1 MAPWMR
7 TTTERYGVVKW
18 NFVGKG
24 EKQLSLEIGDT
35 VYIQEVC
42 DGWYRGYSARNKAH
56 QGVFPVSFVHLKEVN
71 IEKRGNEELVVS
83 AEMPLV
89 KEVTTTLREWGSI
102 WKQLFVAN
110 KDMRV
115 KQVQRLMWE
124 LMEWRS
130 QLLSGTLPS
139 DEFKELKQKVT
150 SKIDYGN
157 KILELDQVVRDED
170 GNILDPERAS
180 VISLFRAHEEAT
192 AKINDRI
199 KEEQSNIQTDH
210 SGISARIQSSPTH
223 SLYVFVRN
231 FVCRIGEDSEL
242 FMSLY
247 DPIKQTIISENYL
260 VRWGS
265 KGFPKEIDMLNNL
278 KVVFTDLGNKDLSR
292 EKIYLICQIV
302 RVGRMDLKEV
312 NNKKFTQGLRRP
324 FGVAVMDISDIIKG
338 KIECDEEKQFFIPFF
353 PVVAENDFLH
363 TLLNK
368 VTASRGDSG
377 GQGLWVTMKALV
389 GDIVQIRKEYPHLV
403 DRSTVVARKLGFPEI
418 IMPGDVRNDIYL
430 TLQGGD
436 FDKYNKTTQK
446 NVEVIMWV
454 CDEEGK
460 VIQNSICLGA
470 GDKAVSEYRSVI
482 YYQIKQPRWMET
494 FKVAVPLEE
503 MHRIHLRFMF
513 RHRSS
518 QESKDK
524 SEKNFAMAFVRLM
537 KEDGTVLQDGQHD
550 LIVFKGDSKRMEDV
564 NSYLSLPSTRHQ
576 HSDNHKMATL
586 NRSASSVSGSGGGG
600 LSVSSRDSFSI
611 STLVCSTK
619 LTQNVGLLG
628 LLKWRTRPE
637 LLKENLEKLKIIDGE
652 EVVKFLQDTL
662 DALFNIMME
671 HSQTDDYDILVFD
684 ALIHIIG
691 LIADRKFQHFNTVLE
706 AYIKQ
711 HFSATL
717 AYKKLMSVLKR
728 YLDVSSRGEQCE
740 PILRTLKALEY
751 IFKFIVR
758 SRMLYSQLYEGKE
771 QAEFEESL
779 KRLFE
784 SINNLM
790 GTDYTT
796 TLLLR
801 VAALKYL
808 PTVLHDVEK
817 VFDAKLLSRL
827 LHDFYSCIPPD
838 KLQKQKVSSMTEIVS
853 SRLFQ
858 RQECRD
864 VLLPMMLRELSG
876 ALASMADGPHDERR
890 NSLELLNNILEVLS
904 RHNVGETFQHIQDIV
919 VSLLR
924 IINQTVI
931 TMGREHAL
939 ISRVVACMTAILS
952 QMDDRH
958 YTKYIETFT
967 GTTDLVDFLME
978 SFLLFKDLIG
988 KHVYPSDWMAMI
1000 MVQNRV
1006 FLRAINTYADTMNQK
1021 FLNNNDFEVQLWN
1034 NYFHLAVAFITQES
1048 LQLQHFSPTKRN
1060 KILAKYGDM
1069 RRLIG
1074 FAIRDMWYKLGSHKI
1089 CFIPGMVGPILEMTL
1104 IPEEE
1109 LRRAT
1114 IPIFFDMITC
1124 EHAHYGNFHK
1134 FENEIIL
1141 KLDHE
1146 VEGGGGDERYM
1157 QLLETILLDCSAEK
1171 PTLRPQV
1178 QHFVSLVKGLLIRLL
1193 DYRTVMSDDS
1203 RNNRMSCTVNLLNFY
1218 KDINREGMYIRY
1230 LYKLRDLHLD
1240 GENYTEA
1247 AYTLLLHSRLLKWS
1261 DEMCSPQFEFHGSQT
1276 QRQLKESLYDT
1287 IIDYFDK
1294 GKMWEEAITLCK
1306 ELAEQYEN
1314 EIFDYELL
1322 SKRLEK
1328 QAKFYENIM
1337 KILRP
1342 KPDYF
1347 AVGYYGQGY
1356 PPFLRNKVF
1365 IHRGKEYERRE
1376 DFQNQLM
1383 SQFPSSV
1390 RLNTTTMPGDDIRN
1404 SPLQYIQCFTV
1415 QPVLEIPPR
1424 LKNKPVPD
1432 QIINFYKSN
1441 YVQRFHYS
1449 RPVRKGPVDPN
1460 NEFASMWI
1468 ERATFTTVYKLP
1480 GILRWFEATDIKHTT
1495 LSPLENAIETM
1506 ESTNE
1511 KILTMINQYQADWS
1525 LPINPLSM
1533 LLNGIVDPAVMGG
1546 FAKYEK
1552 AFFTEEYTQQHPE
1565 DRDKLLRLKDLIAWQ
1580 IPLLGGGISL
1590 HGKRV
1595 TDDLRPFHERMEECF
1610 KQLKKK
1616 VEKEYGVRELP
1627 DLDERKSTR
1636 PRSMLRSFRQSI
1648 ISISSLQGSECGT
1661 PTKSHADRDLPPESP
1676 NSWSSTLQR
1685 SSGSVSAS
1693 VVEEAVVTVGD
1704 TEVRMRKSKKKKKR
1718 SSMIFISEERERTN
1732 TLDSKRLSK
1741 KQEFRS
1747 DTNLADSN
1755 EGNVLLT
1762 NANSRSLPA
1771 ITGLS
1776 LAVVGG
1782 AEEVDS
1788 PRARR
1793 DSKSMSVCAAS
1804 DRTADRRSK
1813 GVINLLFKSKS
1824 SRTEDGKP
1832 SDAAKDSKNHF

>member
-1 MAPWMR
+1 N
-7 TTTERYGVVKW
+7 GD
-18 NFVGKG
+18 
-24 EKQLSLEIGDT
+24 KQLSLEVGDA

-42 DGWYRGYSARNKAH
+42 EGK
-56 QGVFPVSFVHLKEVN
+56 GVFPASFVHLREVI
-71 IEKRGNEELVVS
+71 IEKRGNEEVVIS

-89 KEVTTTLREWGSI
+89 KEMTTTLREWGSI
-102 WKQLFVAN
+102 WKQLFV
-110 KDMRV
+110 V
-115 KQVQRLMWE
+115 KQTNKQKTRLMWD

-157 KILELDQVVRDED
+157 KILELDQVVRDEN
-170 GNILDPERAS
+170 GNIMDPERAS

-192 AKINDRI
+192 AKINERI

-247 DPIKQTIISENYL
+247 DPIKQAIISENYL

-292 EKIYLICQIV
+292 EKIFLICQIV
-302 RVGRMDLKEV
+302 RVGRMDLKET
-312 NNKKFTQGLRRP
+312 NSKKCTQGLRRP

-338 KIECDEEKQFFIPFF
+338 KTECDEEKQFFIPFF
-353 PVVAENDFLH
+353 PYVLF
-363 TLLNK
+363 
-368 VTASRGDSG
+368 SS
-377 GQGLWVTMKALV
+377 ALV

-418 IMPGDVRNDIYL
+418 IMPGDVRNDIYI

-470 GDKAVSEYRSVI
+470 GDKTVSEYRSVI
-482 YYQIKQPRWMET
+482 YYQVKQPRWMET

-503 MHRIHLRFMF
+503 MCKVHLRFMF

-537 KEDGTVLQDGQHD
+537 KDDGTVLQDGLHD
-550 LIVFKGDSKRMEDV
+550 LVVFKGDSKRMEDV
-564 NSYLSLPSTRHQ
+564 HSYLSLPSTRHH
-576 HSDNHKMATL
+576 HSDPHKVAVL
-586 NRSASSVSGSGGGG
+586 SRSSSSVSGGGG

-611 STLVCSTK
+611 SSLVCSTK

-637 LLKENLEKLKIIDGE
+637 LLRDNLEKLKIIDGE

-684 ALIHIIG
+684 ALIYIIG

-779 KRLFE
+779 RKLFE

-790 GTDYTT
+790 RTDYTT

-801 VAALKYL
+801 VITHTY
-808 PTVLHDVEK
+808 PEHIVHQPV
-817 VFDAKLLSRL
+817 LLSTFL
-827 LHDFYSCIPPD
+827 
-838 KLQKQKVSSMTEIVS
+838 
-853 SRLFQ
+853 
-858 RQECRD
+858 
-864 VLLPMMLRELSG
+864 G
-876 ALASMADGPHDERR
+876 ALVTMADGPHDDRR
-890 NSLELLNNILEVLS
+890 NSLELLINILEVLS
-904 RHNVGETFQHIQDIV
+904 RDNVGETFQHIQDIV
-919 VSLLR
+919 VSLLG
-924 IINQTVI
+924 IINRTVI

-939 ISRVVACMTAILS
+939 ISKVVACMTAILS

-958 YTKYIETFT
+958 YATYIETFT

-988 KHVYPSDWMAMI
+988 KHVYSSDWMAMI

-1124 EHAHYGNFHK
+1124 EHAHSGNFHK

-1157 QLLETILLDCSAEK
+1157 QLLETILLDCAAEK

-1178 QHFVSLVKGLLIRLL
+1178 QHFVSLVKGLLTRLL

-1203 RNNRMSCTVNLLNFY
+1203 RNNRMSCTVNLLVCPTFF
-1218 KDINREGMYIRY
+1218 EMY
-1230 LYKLRDLHLD
+1230 LYKLRDLHLE

-1276 QRQLKESLYDT
+1276 QRQLKETLYDT

-1383 SQFPSSV
+1383 SQFPSAV
-1390 RLNTTTMPGDDIRN
+1390 RLNTTTIPGDDIRN

-1468 ERATFTTVYKLP
+1468 ERTTFTTVYKLP
-1480 GILRWFEATDIKHTT
+1480 GILRWFEATDMKHTT

-1580 IPLLGGGISL
+1580 IPLLGGGIKL

-1595 TDDLRPFHERMEECF
+1595 TDDLRPFHDRMEECF

-1636 PRSMLRSFRQSI
+1636 PRSMLRSIRQSI

-1661 PTKSHADRDLPPESP
+1661 PTKPYADRY
-1676 NSWSSTLQR
+1676 SS
-1685 SSGSVSAS
+1685 
-1693 VVEEAVVTVGD
+1693 
-1704 TEVRMRKSKKKKKR
+1704 
-1718 SSMIFISEERERTN
+1718 IFTC
-1732 TLDSKRLSK
+1732 
-1741 KQEFRS
+1741 
-1747 DTNLADSN
+1747 AD
-1755 EGNVLLT
+1755 
-1762 NANSRSLPA
+1762 
-1771 ITGLS
+1771 
-1776 LAVVGG
+1776 
-1782 AEEVDS
+1782 
-1788 PRARR
+1788 
-1793 DSKSMSVCAAS
+1793 K
-1804 DRTADRRSK
+1804 
-1813 GVINLLFKSKS
+1813 
-1824 SRTEDGKP
+1824 
-1832 SDAAKDSKNHF
+1832 

>member
-1 MAPWMR
+1 MYPSPDCNR
-7 TTTERYGVVKW
+7 LFPPFFFPVKW
-18 NFVGKG
+18 NFVAKG
-24 EKQLSLEIGDT
+24 QKQLSLEVGDT
-35 VYIQEVC
+35 VHIQEVC
-42 DGWYRGYSARNKAH
+42 DGKSTSSPH
-56 QGVFPVSFVHLKEVN
+56 HSCSMGVFPASFVHLKEV
-71 IEKRGNEELVVS
+71 IIQQRGDEEVVMS

-102 WKQLFVAN
+102 WKQLFV
-110 KDMRV
+110 V
-115 KQVQRLMWE
+115 TRLMWE

-192 AKINDRI
+192 AKINERI

-247 DPIKQTIISENYL
+247 DPNKQTIISENYL

-302 RVGRMDLKEV
+302 RVGRMDLKET
-312 NNKKFTQGLRRP
+312 NNKKCTQGLRRP

-353 PVVAENDFLH
+353 PYISLKFSYLH
-363 TLLNK
+363 P
-368 VTASRGDSG
+368 
-377 GQGLWVTMKALV
+377 GLWVTMKALV

-460 VIQNSICLGA
+460 NSICLGA

-482 YYQIKQPRWMET
+482 YYQVKQPRWMET

-537 KEDGTVLQDGQHD
+537 KDDGTVLQDG
-550 LIVFKGDSKRMEDV
+550 LAAA
-564 NSYLSLPSTRHQ
+564 LS
-576 HSDNHKMATL
+576 
-586 NRSASSVSGSGGGG
+586 RSSSNVSGSGGG
-600 LSVSSRDSFSI
+600 LSVSSRDSFCI

-637 LLKENLEKLKIIDGE
+637 LLRENLEKLKIIDGE

-684 ALIHIIG
+684 ALIYIIG

-758 SRMLYSQLYEGKE
+758 SRMLYSHCFASVCIFLCFSFFVY
-771 QAEFEESL
+771 L
-779 KRLFE
+779 CLF
-784 SINNLM
+784 LP
-790 GTDYTT
+790 Y
-796 TLLLR
+796 L
-801 VAALKYL
+801 L
-808 PTVLHDVEK
+808 PT
-817 VFDAKLLSRL
+817 
-827 LHDFYSCIPPD
+827 I
-838 KLQKQKVSSMTEIVS
+838 
-853 SRLFQ
+853 LF
-858 RQECRD
+858 
-864 VLLPMMLRELSG
+864 LP
-876 ALASMADGPHDERR
+876 ALCLCFSQ
-890 NSLELLNNILEVLS
+890 
-904 RHNVGETFQHIQDIV
+904 GETFKHIQDIV

-924 IINQTVI
+924 IINRTVI

-939 ISRVVACMTAILS
+939 IVSTCNFAYIVLRSTYIFTTLTFLS
-952 QMDDRH
+952 SISLQ
-958 YTKYIETFT
+958 
-967 GTTDLVDFLME
+967 DFLME

-1021 FLNNNDFEVQLWN
+1021 FLNNDDFEVQLWN

-1074 FAIRDMWYKLGSHKI
+1074 FAIRDIWYKLGSHKI

-1124 EHAHYGNFHK
+1124 EHAHSGNFHK

-1157 QLLETILLDCSAEK
+1157 QLLETILLDCAAEK

-1178 QHFVSLVKGLLIRLL
+1178 QHFVSLVKGLLMRLL

-1230 LYKLRDLHLD
+1230 LYKLRDLHLE

-1276 QRQLKESLYDT
+1276 QRQLKETLYDT

-1347 AVGYYGQGY
+1347 AVGFYGQGY

-1383 SQFPSSV
+1383 SQFPSAV
-1390 RLNTTTMPGDDIRN
+1390 RLNTTTIPGDDIRN

-1460 NEFASMWI
+1460 NEFSMWI
-1468 ERATFTTVYKLP
+1468 ERTTFTTVYKLP
-1480 GILRWFEATDIKHTT
+1480 GILRWFETT

-1552 AFFTEEYTQQHPE
+1552 AFFTDEYTQQHPE

-1580 IPLLGGGISL
+1580 VHPQVQVTHLILAVFRYLDAPLNTINFAFTDPVTGWRNLAPREESDRRPAPVPRAHGGVL
-1590 HGKRV
+1590 Q
-1595 TDDLRPFHERMEECF
+1595 TAEE
-1610 KQLKKK
+1610 
-1616 VEKEYGVRELP
+1616 ESGEGVR
-1627 DLDERKSTR
+1627 S
-1636 PRSMLRSFRQSI
+1636 
-1648 ISISSLQGSECGT
+1648 
-1661 PTKSHADRDLPPESP
+1661 
-1676 NSWSSTLQR
+1676 
-1685 SSGSVSAS
+1685 
-1693 VVEEAVVTVGD
+1693 
-1704 TEVRMRKSKKKKKR
+1704 
-1718 SSMIFISEERERTN
+1718 ERTG
-1732 TLDSKRLSK
+1732 K
-1741 KQEFRS
+1741 
-1747 DTNLADSN
+1747 
-1755 EGNVLLT
+1755 
-1762 NANSRSLPA
+1762 NSRGR
-1771 ITGLS
+1771 I
-1776 LAVVGG
+1776 
-1782 AEEVDS
+1782 EE
-1788 PRARR
+1788 
-1793 DSKSMSVCAAS
+1793 K
-1804 DRTADRRSK
+1804 
-1813 GVINLLFKSKS
+1813 
-1824 SRTEDGKP
+1824 
-1832 SDAAKDSKNHF
+1832 

>member
-1 MAPWMR
+1 MVHQMR
-7 TTTERYGVVKW
+7 PSLNSDIFAFAVKW

-24 EKQLSLEIGDT
+24 EKQLSLEVGDA
-35 VYIQEVC
+35 VHIQEAC
-42 DGWYRGYSARNKAH
+42 EGKKNTSEPEDFI
-56 QGVFPVSFVHLKEVN
+56 FPASFVHLKEVI
-71 IEKRGNEELVVS
+71 IEKRGNEEVVIS

-110 KDMRV
+110 KDERV
-115 KQVQRLMWE
+115 KQVRKLMWE

-170 GNILDPERAS
+170 GNILEPERAS
-180 VISLFRAHEEAT
+180 VISLFRAHEDAT
-192 AKINDRI
+192 TKINERI
-199 KEEQSNIQTDH
+199 KEEQVQIENH

-247 DPIKQTIISENYL
+247 DPNKQTIISENYL

-302 RVGRMDLKEV
+302 RVGRMDLKEM
-312 NNKKFTQGLRRP
+312 NNKKCTQGLRRP
-324 FGVAVMDISDIIKG
+324 FGVAVMDITDIIKG
-338 KIECDEEKQFFIPFF
+338 KLECDEEKQFFIPFF
-353 PVVAENDFLH
+353 PKTEQHKTNKKKTKQNFPFLK
-363 TLLNK
+363 LNLHP
-368 VTASRGDSG
+368 
-377 GQGLWVTMKALV
+377 GLWVTMKALV

-503 MHRIHLRFMF
+503 MYRIHLRFMF

-537 KEDGTVLQDGQHD
+537 KDDGTVLQDGLHD
-550 LIVFKGDSKRMEDV
+550 LVVFKVR
-564 NSYLSLPSTRHQ
+564 
-576 HSDNHKMATL
+576 
-586 NRSASSVSGSGGGG
+586 NRIFAGNNVSGSGGG
-600 LSVSSRDSFSI
+600 LSVSSRDSFTI

-637 LLKENLEKLKIIDGE
+637 LLRENLEKLKIIDGE

-684 ALIHIIG
+684 ALIYIIG

-717 AYKKLMSVLKR
+717 AYK
-728 YLDVSSRGEQCE
+728 Y

-771 QAEFEESL
+771 QAEFEDSL

-790 GTDYTT
+790 RTDYTT

-801 VAALKYL
+801 VLTNTHLATTPKC
-808 PTVLHDVEK
+808 TSLH
-817 VFDAKLLSRL
+817 F
-827 LHDFYSCIPPD
+827 
-838 KLQKQKVSSMTEIVS
+838 
-853 SRLFQ
+853 
-858 RQECRD
+858 
-864 VLLPMMLRELSG
+864 
-876 ALASMADGPHDERR
+876 LA
-890 NSLELLNNILEVLS
+890 
-904 RHNVGETFQHIQDIV
+904 F
-919 VSLLR
+919 
-924 IINQTVI
+924 II
-931 TMGREHAL
+931 
-939 ISRVVACMTAILS
+939 
-952 QMDDRH
+952 
-958 YTKYIETFT
+958 
-967 GTTDLVDFLME
+967 DFLME

-1006 FLRAINTYADTMNQK
+1006 FLRAINTYADTMNQM
-1021 FLNNNDFEVQLWN
+1021 FLNNDDFEVQLWN

-1074 FAIRDMWYKLGSHKI
+1074 FAIRDIWYKLGSHKI

-1124 EHAHYGNFHK
+1124 EHAHSGNFQK
-1134 FENEIIL
+1134 FEDEIIL

-1157 QLLETILLDCSAEK
+1157 QLLETM
-1171 PTLRPQV
+1171 PQV
-1178 QHFVSLVKGLLIRLL
+1178 QHFVALVKGLLVRLL

-1218 KDINREGMYIRY
+1218 KDINREEMYIRY
-1230 LYKLRDLHLD
+1230 LYKLRDLHLE

-1247 AYTLLLHSRLLKWS
+1247 AYTLLLHSRLLK
-1261 DEMCSPQFEFHGSQT
+1261 FEFHGSQT
-1276 QRQLKESLYDT
+1276 QRQLKETLYDT

-1383 SQFPSSV
+1383 SQFPSAV

-1468 ERATFTTVYKLP
+1468 ERTTFTTVYKLP
-1480 GILRWFEATDIKHTT
+1480 GILRWFETT

-1552 AFFTEEYTQQHPE
+1552 AFFTDEYTQEHSE

-1616 VEKEYGVRELP
+1616 VEKEYGVRE
-1627 DLDERKSTR
+1627 
-1636 PRSMLRSFRQSI
+1636 
-1648 ISISSLQGSECGT
+1648 
-1661 PTKSHADRDLPPESP
+1661 DLPPESP
-1676 NSWSSTLQR
+1676 ISWNSTLPR
-1685 SSGSVSAS
+1685 SSGSVSI
-1693 VVEEAVVTVGD
+1693 VEGGVVTVGD
-1704 TEVRMRKSKKKKKR
+1704 AEVKLRKSKKKKKR
-1718 SSMIFISEERERTN
+1718 SSMIFITEERERMN
-1732 TLDSKRLSK
+1732 TLDCKRVRMS
-1741 KQEFRS
+1741 S
-1747 DTNLADSN
+1747 S
-1755 EGNVLLT
+1755 
-1762 NANSRSLPA
+1762 
-1771 ITGLS
+1771 GLR
-1776 LAVVGG
+1776 
-1782 AEEVDS
+1782 EEKM
-1788 PRARR
+1788 AR
-1793 DSKSMSVCAAS
+1793 MSGC
-1804 DRTADRRSK
+1804 
-1813 GVINLLFKSKS
+1813 
-1824 SRTEDGKP
+1824 DGMV
-1832 SDAAKDSKNHF
+1832 

>member
-1 MAPWMR
+1 YFLFIHQSIHPSIHPSSDP
-7 TTTERYGVVKW
+7 
-18 NFVGKG
+18 
-24 EKQLSLEIGDT
+24 LS
-35 VYIQEVC
+35 
-42 DGWYRGYSARNKAH
+42 
-56 QGVFPVSFVHLKEVN
+56 VSFC
-71 IEKRGNEELVVS
+71 RDEEIITS

-102 WKQLFVAN
+102 WKQLYVSSKKERFS
-110 KDMRV
+110 
-115 KQVQRLMWE
+115 QVQRLMWD

-139 DEFKELKQKVT
+139 DEFKELNKKVT

-157 KILELDQVVRDED
+157 KILELDVVVRDTD
-170 GNILDPERAS
+170 GNILDPEHAS
-180 VISLFRAHEEAT
+180 VISLFRAHEDAT
-192 AKINDRI
+192 AKITERI
-199 KEEQSNIQTDH
+199 KEEQSNVQMDH
-210 SGISARIQSSPTH
+210 SGVSARIQSSPTH

-247 DPIKQTIISENYL
+247 DPNKQTNISENYL
-260 VRWGS
+260 VRWGD
-265 KGFPKEIDMLNNL
+265 KGLPKDIEMLNSL
-278 KVVFTDLGNKDLSR
+278 KVVFTDLGNKDLGR

-302 RVGRMDLKEV
+302 RVGRMDMKDA
-312 NNKKFTQGLRRP
+312 NHKKWTTGLRRP

-338 KIECDEEKQFFIPFF
+338 KTECDEEKQYFIPFH
-353 PVVAENDFLH
+353 PVIAENDFLH

-368 VTASRGDSG
+368 VTTSRGDSG

-418 IMPGDVRNDIYL
+418 IMPGDIRNDIYL
-430 TLQGGD
+430 TLHSGD

-446 NVEVIMWV
+446 NVEVIMLV

-460 VIQNSICLGA
+460 VVPNSICLGA
-470 GDKAVSEYRSVI
+470 GDQPVNEYRSVI

-494 FKVAVPLEE
+494 IKVAIPLEE
-503 MHRIHLRFMF
+503 MPRIHLRFMF

-537 KEDGTVLQDGQHD
+537 KEDGTVMRDGIHE
-550 LIVFKGDSKRMEDV
+550 LTVFKGDSKRMEDV
-564 NSYLSLPSTRHQ
+564 SSYLSLPSGRS
-576 HSDNHKMATL
+576 HSDSHKGGTL
-586 NRSASSVSGSGGGG
+586 MRSSSSVGG
-600 LSVSSRDSFSI
+600 LSVNSRDTFII

-637 LLKENLEKLKIIDGE
+637 MLKQNLQELKLIDGE

-684 ALIHIIG
+684 ALIYIIG

-717 AYKKLMSVLKR
+717 AYKKLMSVLKT
-728 YLDVSSRGEQCE
+728 YLDVSSRGEACE

-779 KRLFE
+779 KSLFE

-790 GTDYTT
+790 KSDYTT
-796 TLLLR
+796 TLLQQ

-808 PTVLHDVEK
+808 PTVLQDVET
-817 VFDAKLLSRL
+817 VFDAKLLSKL
-827 LHDFYSCIPPD
+827 LYDFFICIPPD
-838 KLQKQKVSSMTEIVS
+838 KLQKQKVASMTEIVGS
-853 SRLFQ
+853 KLFH
-858 RQECRD
+858 RQDCRD
-864 VLLPMMLRELSG
+864 ILLPMMLRELSG
-876 ALASMADGPHDERR
+876 ALAVVGEGHQDEKR
-890 NSLELLNNILEVLS
+890 NSVELLNNILEVLS
-904 RHNVGETFQHIQDIV
+904 LSDMVIR
-919 VSLLR
+919 LLR
-924 IINQTVI
+924 NICSSLNHH
-931 TMGREHAL
+931 RL
-939 ISRVVACMTAILS
+939 SRVVACMTAILS

-958 YTKYIETFT
+958 YSRYIETFS

-978 SFLLFKDLIG
+978 TFLLFKDLIG
-988 KHVYPSDWMAMI
+988 KHVYPSDWVTMI

-1006 FLRAINTYADTMNQK
+1006 FLRAINTYADTMNHK
-1021 FLNNNDFEVQLWN
+1021 FLDNNNFEVQLWN

-1048 LQLQHFSPTKRN
+1048 LQLQHFSPTKRC

-1074 FAIRDMWYKLGSHKI
+1074 FAIRDMWYKLGKNKI

-1114 IPIFFDMITC
+1114 IPIFFDMMQC
-1124 EHAHYGNFHK
+1124 EENHSGHFKK

-1157 QLLETILLDCSAEK
+1157 ELLQSILLECAQGRPQLLTE
-1171 PTLRPQV
+1171 V
-1178 QHFVSLVKGLLIRLL
+1178 QHFVNLVTGLLERLL
-1193 DYRTVMSDDS
+1193 DYRSVMSEDS

-1247 AYTLLLHSRLLKWS
+1247 AYTLLLHSKLLKWS
-1261 DEMCSPQFEFHGSQT
+1261 EEQCTLQLDYQT
-1276 QRQLKESLYDT
+1276 LQSQRQLKESLYDT
-1287 IIDYFDK
+1287 IISYFDK

-1306 ELAEQYEN
+1306 ELADQFEMEV
-1314 EIFDYELL
+1314 FDYELL
-1322 SKRLEK
+1322 GQKL
-1328 QAKFYENIM
+1328 QAKFYESIM

-1347 AVGYYGQGY
+1347 AVGYYGSGFPQ
-1356 PPFLRNKVF
+1356 FLRNKVF

-1376 DFQNQLM
+1376 DFQSQLM
-1383 SQFPSSV
+1383 SQFPSAV
-1390 RLNTTTMPGDDIRN
+1390 RLNITTMPGDDIKN
-1404 SPLQYIQCFTV
+1404 SNMQYIQCFTV

-1441 YVQRFHYS
+1441 YVQRFQYS
-1449 RPVRKGPVDPN
+1449 RPIRRGKVDPD
-1460 NEFASMWI
+1460 NEFAVSHNTTLI
-1468 ERATFTTVYKLP
+1468 SQRSLLFIKLIRIITSLRCLFTVLLNKSTTV
-1480 GILRWFEATDIKHTT
+1480 
-1495 LSPLENAIETM
+1495 SPLENAIETM
-1506 ESTNE
+1506 GQTNE
-1511 KILTMINQYQADWS
+1511 KILTMINQYQCEDT

-1552 AFFTEEYTQQHPE
+1552 AFFTDEYMQEHPD
-1565 DRDKLLRLKDLIAWQ
+1565 DRDKLMRLKDLIAWQ
-1580 IPLLGGGISL
+1580 IPLLGRGISL

-1616 VEKEYGVRELP
+1616 VEKEYGVRDLP
-1627 DLDERKSTR
+1627 DMDERRSTR
-1636 PRSMLRSFRQSI
+1636 PRSMLRSVRQSI
-1648 ISISSLQGSECGT
+1648 CSLAGSECGT
-1661 PTKSHADRDLPPESP
+1661 PTKTHPDRVYSIPNITCVSVSVCSISLDIPLSP
-1676 NSWSSTLQR
+1676 SIFPR
-1685 SSGSVSAS
+1685 SSGSVSVMDES
-1693 VVEEAVVTVGD
+1693 GVEV
-1704 TEVRMRKSKKKKKR
+1704 EVRMMMTFDLSMNAWR
-1718 SSMIFISEERERTN
+1718 SV
-1732 TLDSKRLSK
+1732 
-1741 KQEFRS
+1741 
-1747 DTNLADSN
+1747 SN
-1755 EGNVLLT
+1755 
-1762 NANSRSLPA
+1762 S
-1771 ITGLS
+1771 
-1776 LAVVGG
+1776 
-1782 AEEVDS
+1782 
-1788 PRARR
+1788 
-1793 DSKSMSVCAAS
+1793 
-1804 DRTADRRSK
+1804 
-1813 GVINLLFKSKS
+1813 
-1824 SRTEDGKP
+1824 
-1832 SDAAKDSKNHF
+1832 

>member
-1 MAPWMR
+1 MTLSLTDMTFIGHLSVSPLV
-7 TTTERYGVVKW
+7 TW
-18 NFVGKG
+18 NFIGLGV
-24 EKQLSLEIGDT
+24 KQLSLEVGDT
-35 VYIQEVC
+35 VHIQETC
-42 DGWYRGYSARNKAH
+42 DGE
-56 QGVFPVSFVHLKEVN
+56 GVVL
-71 IEKRGNEELVVS
+71 S

-102 WKQLFVAN
+102 WKQLYVAN
-110 KDMRV
+110 KKRRV
-115 KQVQRLMWE
+115 VQVQRLMWD

-157 KILELDQVVRDED
+157 KILELDLVVRDVN
-170 GNILDPERAS
+170 GNMLDPENAS
-180 VISLFRAHEEAT
+180 VISLFRAHQDAT
-192 AKINDRI
+192 TKINERI
-199 KEEQSNIQTDH
+199 KEEQSNVQTGH
-210 SGISARIQSSPTH
+210 SVISARIQSSPTH

-247 DPIKQTIISENYL
+247 DPNKQTIISENYL
-260 VRWGS
+260 IRWGS
-265 KGFPKEIDMLNNL
+265 KGFPKDVDMLNNL
-278 KVVFTDLGNKDLSR
+278 KVVFTDLGNKDLNR

-302 RVGRMDLKEV
+302 RVGRMELKETST
-312 NNKKFTQGLRRP
+312 KKCTQGLRRP
-324 FGVAVMDISDIIKG
+324 FGVAGRYYGNRVSG
-338 KIECDEEKQFFIPFF
+338 Q
-353 PVVAENDFLH
+353 VVAENDFLH
-363 TLLNK
+363 SLLNK
-368 VTASRGDSG
+368 VTVSRGDSG

-418 IMPGDVRNDIYL
+418 IMPGDIRNDIYL
-430 TLQGGD
+430 TLWTGD

-446 NVEVIMWV
+446 NMEVIMMV

-460 VIQNSICLGA
+460 AVPNSICLGA
-470 GDKAVSEYRSVI
+470 GDRPLNEYRSVI
-482 YYQIKQPRWMET
+482 YYQVKQPRWMET
-494 FKVAVPLEE
+494 FKVAIPLEE
-503 MHRIHLRFMF
+503 MHRSHLRFMF

-524 SEKNFAMAFVRLM
+524 SEKNFAMAFVHLM
-537 KEDGTVLQDGQHD
+537 KADGTVLQDGLHE
-550 LIVFKGDSKRMEDV
+550 LVVFKGDSKRMEDV
-564 NSYLSLPSTRHQ
+564 NSYLSQPATRNQ
-576 HSDNHKMATL
+576 GDVPKGGTL
-586 NRSASSVSGSGGGG
+586 SRSSVGG
-600 LSVSSRDSFSI
+600 LSVSSRDSFTI

-637 LLKENLEKLKIIDGE
+637 LLKENLEKLKLIDGE
-652 EVVKFLQDTL
+652 QVVKFLQDTL
-662 DALFNIMME
+662 DALFTIMME

-684 ALIHIIG
+684 ALIYIIG

-740 PILRTLKALEY
+740 NYLRTLKALEY

-771 QAEFEESL
+771 QKEFEESL
-779 KRLFE
+779 RRLFE
-784 SINNLM
+784 SINKLM
-790 GTDYTT
+790 RSDHNTT
-796 TLLLR
+796 VLLQ

-808 PTVLHDVEK
+808 PTVLQDVET
-817 VFDAKLLSRL
+817 VFDAKLLSQL
-827 LHDFYSCIPPD
+827 LYEFYTCIPPD

-853 SRLFQ
+853 SKLFEK
-858 RQECRD
+858 QECRD
-864 VLLPMMLRELSG
+864 ILLPMMLRELSE
-876 ALASMADGPHDERR
+876 ALKDMGQGPHDDRK
-890 NSLELLNNILEVLS
+890 NSVELLNNILEVLS
-904 RHNVGETFQHIQDIV
+904 RDNGETFQHIQDIV

-924 IINQTVI
+924 TINRTVI

-939 ISRVVACMTAILS
+939 ISRVVACMTATLS
-952 QMDDRH
+952 QMDDSH
-958 YTKYIETFT
+958 YSSYLETFS

-978 SFLLFKDLIG
+978 TFLLFKELIG

-1006 FLRAINTYADTMNQK
+1006 FLRAINTYADTMNLK
-1021 FLNNNDFEVQLWN
+1021 FLNNNDFEVEFNLN
-1034 NYFHLAVAFITQES
+1034 NFSFVSPLA
-1048 LQLQHFSPTKRN
+1048 
-1060 KILAKYGDM
+1060 ILTSNVLKQNM

-1074 FAIRDMWYKLGSHKI
+1074 FAIRDMWYKLGGNKI

-1114 IPIFFDMITC
+1114 IPIFFDMMQC
-1124 EHAHYGNFHK
+1124 EHKLAAHFQK

-1157 QLLETILLDCSAEK
+1157 ELLETILLECAVEH
-1171 PTLRPQV
+1171 PLLRPEV
-1178 QHFVSLVKGLLIRLL
+1178 EHFVDLVKGLLVRLL

-1230 LYKLRDLHLD
+1230 LYKLRDLHMAV
-1240 GENYTEA
+1240 ENYTEA

-1261 DEMCSPQFEFHGSQT
+1261 EDQCSPQFEVRSCQT
-1276 QRQLKESLYDT
+1276 QRQQKENLYET
-1287 IIDYFDK
+1287 IIGYFDK

-1306 ELAEQYEN
+1306 ELADQYEM
-1314 EIFDYELL
+1314 EVFEYELL
-1322 SKRLEK
+1322 SQSLK
-1328 QAKFYENIM
+1328 QQARFYENIM
-1337 KILRP
+1337 TILRP

-1383 SQFPSSV
+1383 SQFPSAV
-1390 RLNTTTMPGDDIRN
+1390 RLNITTMPGDDVRL

-1415 QPVLEIPPR
+1415 QPVLEIPSR
-1424 LKNKPVPD
+1424 LKSKPVPD

-1449 RPVRKGPVDPN
+1449 RPVRKGPVDPS
-1460 NEFASMWI
+1460 NEFVSMWI
-1468 ERATFTTVYKLP
+1468 ERTTFTTVYKLP
-1480 GILRWFEATDIKHTT
+1480 GILRWFEATDMKHTT
-1495 LSPLENAIETM
+1495 ISPLENAIETM
-1506 ESTNE
+1506 QSTND
-1511 KILTMINQYQADWS
+1511 KILTLINQYQADDA

-1552 AFFTEEYTQQHPE
+1552 AFFTEEYNLQHPE
-1565 DRDKLLRLKDLIAWQ
+1565 DRDKLDGLKDLIAWQ

-1610 KQLKKK
+1610 KHMRKK

-1627 DLDERKSTR
+1627 DMDERKSSR
-1636 PRSMLRSFRQSI
+1636 PRSVLRSFRQSV

-1661 PTKSHADRDLPPESP
+1661 PTKPYPDCGLTDMAAPQTP
-1676 NSWSSTLQR
+1676 TLQR
-1685 SSGSVSAS
+1685 SSGSVS
-1693 VVEEAVVTVGD
+1693 VGD
-1704 TEVRMRKSKKKKKR
+1704 EGGADGEVKLRNSKRRRKR
-1718 SSMIFISEERERTN
+1718 SSMIFIPEERDRTN
-1732 TLDSKRLSK
+1732 TLDSKWVRESGK
-1741 KQEFRS
+1741 ERDRQGERERER
-1747 DTNLADSN
+1747 DT
-1755 EGNVLLT
+1755 GPT
-1762 NANSRSLPA
+1762 HWTAN
-1771 ITGLS
+1771 G
-1776 LAVVGG
+1776 
-1782 AEEVDS
+1782 
-1788 PRARR
+1788 
-1793 DSKSMSVCAAS
+1793 
-1804 DRTADRRSK
+1804 
-1813 GVINLLFKSKS
+1813 
-1824 SRTEDGKP
+1824 
-1832 SDAAKDSKNHF
+1832 

>member
-1 MAPWMR
+1 MAPWVKAVS
-7 TTTERYGVVKW
+7 ERYGVVKW
-18 NFVGKG
+18 NFVGQG
-24 EKQLSLEIGDT
+24 ERQLTLDIGDT
-35 VYIQEVC
+35 VHIEEFC
-42 DGWYRGYSARNKAH
+42 DGWYRGYLARNKAK
-56 QGVFPVSFVHLKEVN
+56 QGLFPANFVHLKEV
-71 IEKRGNEELVVS
+71 IVEKRGDEELVIA

-102 WKQLFVAN
+102 WRQLFVAN
-110 KDMRV
+110 KTERV

-192 AKINDRI
+192 VKINERI
-199 KEEQSNIQTDH
+199 KEEQVNH

-265 KGFPKEIDMLNNL
+265 KGLPKEIDMLNNL
-278 KVVFTDLGNKDLSR
+278 KVVFTDLGNKDLSK

-302 RVGRMDLKEV
+302 RVGRMELKEI
-312 NNKKFTQGLRRP
+312 NTKKWTQGLRRP
-324 FGVAVMDISDIIKG
+324 FGVAVMDISDLIKG
-338 KIECDEEKQFFIPFF
+338 KVECDEEKQFFIPFF

-368 VTASRGDSG
+368 VTSSRGDSG
-377 GQGLWVTMKALV
+377 GQGLWVTMKALI

-430 TLQGGD
+430 TIQGGD

-460 VIQNSICLGA
+460 NSICLGA

-482 YYQIKQPRWMET
+482 YYQVKQPRWMET
-494 FKVAVPLEE
+494 IKVAVPLEE

-537 KEDGTVLQDGQHD
+537 KEDGTVLQDGLHD
-550 LIVFKGDSKRMEDV
+550 LVVFKGDSKRMEDV
-564 NSYLSLPSTRHQ
+564 NCYLSLPSTRHH
-576 HSDNHKMATL
+576 HSDTH
-586 NRSASSVSGSGGGG
+586 RSSVSLSRSSSSLSGGGGG
-600 LSVSSRDSFSI
+600 LSVSSRDSFTI

-637 LLKENLEKLKIIDGE
+637 LLKGNLEKLKIIDGE

-684 ALIHIIG
+684 ALIYIIG

-751 IFKFIVR
+751 IFKFITVICF
-758 SRMLYSQLYEGKE
+758 SQ
-771 QAEFEESL
+771 
-779 KRLFE
+779 
-784 SINNLM
+784 
-790 GTDYTT
+790 
-796 TLLLR
+796 
-801 VAALKYL
+801 
-808 PTVLHDVEK
+808 
-817 VFDAKLLSRL
+817 
-827 LHDFYSCIPPD
+827 
-838 KLQKQKVSSMTEIVS
+838 
-853 SRLFQ
+853 
-858 RQECRD
+858 
-864 VLLPMMLRELSG
+864 
-876 ALASMADGPHDERR
+876 
-890 NSLELLNNILEVLS
+890 
-904 RHNVGETFQHIQDIV
+904 GETFQHVQDIV

-924 IINQTVI
+924 VINRTVI

-939 ISRVVACMTAILS
+939 IVSTLQTCAHLTLIIQIIHGLFSHVHFL
-952 QMDDRH
+952 Q
-958 YTKYIETFT
+958 
-967 GTTDLVDFLME
+967 DFLME

-1006 FLRAINTYADTMNQK
+1006 FLRAINTYAETMNQK
-1021 FLNNNDFEVQLWN
+1021 FLNNDDFEVQLWN

-1048 LQLQHFSPTKRN
+1048 LQLQNFSPTKRN

-1074 FAIRDMWYKLGSHKI
+1074 FAIRDIWYKLGSHKI

-1114 IPIFFDMITC
+1114 IPIFFDMIMC
-1124 EHAHYGNFHK
+1124 EHAHSGNFHK

-1146 VEGGGGDERYM
+1146 VEGGGGDERY
-1157 QLLETILLDCSAEK
+1157 ILLDCAAEK
-1171 PTLRPQV
+1171 AVLRPQV
-1178 QHFVSLVKGLLIRLL
+1178 QHFVALVKGLLIRLL

-1218 KDINREGMYIRY
+1218 KDINREAMYIRY
-1230 LYKLRDLHLD
+1230 LYKLRDLHLE

-1247 AYTLLLHSRLLKWS
+1247 AYTLLLHSRLLK
-1261 DEMCSPQFEFHGSQT
+1261 FEFHGSQT
-1276 QRQLKESLYDT
+1276 QRQLKETLYDT

-1306 ELAEQYEN
+1306 ELVEQYEN

-1322 SKRLEK
+1322 SKKLEK

-1383 SQFPSSV
+1383 SQFPSAV
-1390 RLNTTTMPGDDIRN
+1390 RLNTTTMPGDDIKN

-1460 NEFASMWI
+1460 NEFVSMWI
-1468 ERATFTTVYKLP
+1468 ERTTFTTVYKLP
-1480 GILRWFEATDIKHTT
+1480 GILRWFETT

-1511 KILTMINQYQADWS
+1511 KILTMINQYQTDWS

-1565 DRDKLLRLKDLIAWQ
+1565 DRDKLSRLKDLIAWQ

-1627 DLDERKSTR
+1627 DLDERRSSR
-1636 PRSMLRSFRQSI
+1636 PRSILRSIRHSI
-1648 ISISSLQGSECGT
+1648 ISTSSQQGSESLT
-1661 PTKSHADRDLPPESP
+1661 PTKLHMDR
-1676 NSWSSTLQR
+1676 
-1685 SSGSVSAS
+1685 
-1693 VVEEAVVTVGD
+1693 
-1704 TEVRMRKSKKKKKR
+1704 
-1718 SSMIFISEERERTN
+1718 
-1732 TLDSKRLSK
+1732 
-1741 KQEFRS
+1741 
-1747 DTNLADSN
+1747 
-1755 EGNVLLT
+1755 
-1762 NANSRSLPA
+1762 
-1771 ITGLS
+1771 
-1776 LAVVGG
+1776 
-1782 AEEVDS
+1782 
-1788 PRARR
+1788 
-1793 DSKSMSVCAAS
+1793 
-1804 DRTADRRSK
+1804 
-1813 GVINLLFKSKS
+1813 
-1824 SRTEDGKP
+1824 
-1832 SDAAKDSKNHF
+1832 